1 MFQRG
6 NIGYYS
12 NINVS
17 NSGMWQS
24 ISLIKYGMDN
34 LAEHSLTK
42 LMVSCDLQRLMV
54 TNQVAFEQ
62 WDLHLTYEFEHV
74 INRPP
79 GTCFQIGN
87 LTCHHFYQ
95 TFWRSDL
102 ILGMFY
108 HDILCTQK
116 FQMLIM
122 LLFENIWISS

>member
-6 NIGYYS
+6 NIAYYS

-42 LMVSCDLQRLMV
+42 LMVSCDLLRLMV

-62 WDLHLTYEFEHV
+62 WDLHLTYEFEQV
-74 INRPP
+74 INFRHQALVSKLETLHAITFTKLS
-79 GTCFQIGN
+79 GG
-87 LTCHHFYQ
+87 LT
-95 TFWRSDL
+95 
-102 ILGMFY
+102 
-108 HDILCTQK
+108 
-116 FQMLIM
+116 
-122 LLFENIWISS
+122 